1 MKKLLCLSILMVCI
15 HSCVQAQV
23 PFENNLGWSQVLEKA
38 RKESKLIFLHL
49 ENNQCSQC
57 NEVATQ
63 GFSSTMMKEKFSVNF
78 VCLRLNTETPAG
90 KELAAKYEFKGF
102 AASLFLDEEGN
113 ILHRYNATTSAFMKY
128 MELADEALSKRHEK
142 PMRFYEDE
150 FKQGN
155 RAPEFLEAYIL
166 KRKSSDLNVQE
177 LLETYADVF
186 PVDSLTNFRIAKF
199 IYLQGPTLDNRAYK
213 AVRAAASQRLIDSIY
228 RSMPVSQAVAMNSR
242 IINASLQKAIEKKDI
257 LLMHQTA
264 SFARSTYRND
274 PKRGQDAY
282 VQNYLKYYFA
292 VKDAQNYFLFASLYY
307 DERNMR
313 ISVDSLKRLDQQ
325 ARQTQIKM
333 RNEGNRNTSSAAGLG
348 NLSRETVAFAPPSQH
363 YHIELNQAAMNYWE
377 LATQIYDLGKALT
390 WSKRAMELY
399 EELNKDHPIP
409 MSKGNPY
416 YMDTYA
422 RLLYKLNRREE
433 AIEWQT
439 KAIDAQKITGKST
452 RTFEETL
459 EKIKEGKL

>member
-15 HSCVQAQV
+15 HICAQAQV

-113 ILHRYNATTSAFMKY
+113 ILHRYNATTSDFMKY
-128 MELADEALSKRHEK
+128 MQLADEALSKRHEK
-142 PMRFYEDE
+142 PLRFYEEE
-150 FKQGN
+150 FTRGN

-166 KRKSSDLNVQE
+166 KRKSNSLNVQD
-177 LLETYADVF
+177 LLETYVDVF
-186 PVDSLTNFRIAKF
+186 PADSLTNFRIAKF

-213 AVRAAASQRLIDSIY
+213 AMRAAASQRLIDSIY
-228 RSMPVSQAVAMNSR
+228 RSMPVSQAVAMNSW

-264 SFARSTYRND
+264 GFARGTYGND
-274 PKRGQDAY
+274 TKRGQDAY
-282 VQNYLKYYFA
+282 IQNFLKYYYA
-292 VKDAQNYFLFASLYY
+292 VKDAQNYIHFASLYY

-313 ISVDSLKRLDQQ
+313 ISVDSLKRIDQQ
-325 ARQTQIKM
+325 AGQTQIKM
-333 RNEGNRNTSSAAGLG
+333 RNEGKVSSAGLG
-348 NLSRETVAFAPPSQH
+348 NPGRETVAFAPPSQR

-377 LATQIYDLGKALT
+377 LATQIHDLEKALT

-422 RLLYKLNRREE
+422 RLLYKLSRREE